1 MEKLFYPLL
10 FFVFILAACNSS
22 TLNISEI
29 QNVPNNVQDK
39 VNSDETLQLI
49 NDGENTAYIIFH
61 SKGMVT
67 TDLET
72 KDDTLIVKLD
82 SSNKDPNELKQFVY
96 KLTWD
101 KGHNTIEVL
110 VNGQSTPFDSVT
122 GLQGK

>member
-22 TLNISEI
+22 TLSISEI

-101 KGHNTIEVL
+101 KEHNTIEVL

-122 GLQGK
+122 SL